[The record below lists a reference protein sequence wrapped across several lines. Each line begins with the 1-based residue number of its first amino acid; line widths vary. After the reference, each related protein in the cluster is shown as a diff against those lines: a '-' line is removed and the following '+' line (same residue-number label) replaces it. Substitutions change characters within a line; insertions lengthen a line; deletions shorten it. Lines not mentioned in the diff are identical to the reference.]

1 MNASDLKELSPLD
14 EITLPT
20 APTPG
25 RMEVIGRS
33 MKRPPRRLLGQF
45 GGEHAGGQ
53 AYHVMSR
60 TAGGAKLFGDTEKEA
75 FLRLMWRMAK
85 FSGVEILTYAVMAN
99 HFHILVK
106 VPERAK
112 FLRRFEGEGGEE
124 RLLEHLSLLYSR
136 GYLAAVRQELARVRE
151 AGRESEAEAILDT
164 FRKRFCDLSIFV
176 KELKERFSRW
186 FNKHHERRGTLW
198 MERFKSVLVEDG
210 EALRTMALYIDLN
223 PLRAGLVEDPKD
235 YRWSG
240 YGEATGG
247 SKRAR
252 RGLCKV
258 MEAPLDSWE
267 ERRGAGTP
275 AEAYRCWLFGEGLEA
290 GRAEENAGGDVAGV
304 DAGVERSGLEATG
317 GLKFDRG
324 IENEVAVH
332 LRVAPVAVPVNDPVK
347 ATLKVAAKRK
357 GFSKER
363 VEAVLKSGG
372 KLSRAELLRCRVRWF
387 SDGVAIGS
395 KGFVEGVFT
404 KCRGHFGAKRKD
416 GARKLREDAA
426 GGLHALRG
434 LRLRSV
440 D

>member
-85 FSGVEILTYAVMAN
+85 FSGLEILTYAVMAN

-112 FLRRFEGEGGEE
+112 FLKRFEGEGGEE

-136 GYLAAVRQELARVRE
+136 DYLAAVRQELARVRE

-223 PLRAGLVEDPKD
+223 PVRAGLVEDPKD
-235 YRWSG
+235 YRWTG

-258 MEAPLDSWE
+258 MEAPLDSWD
-267 ERRGAGTP
+267 ERRGALTP
-275 AEAYRCWLFGEGLEA
+275 AEAYRCWLFGEGLET
-290 GRAEENAGGDVAGV
+290 GRAEENAGGDAAGV

-332 LRVAPVAVPVNDPVK
+332 LRVAPVAVPVTPRSR
-347 ATLKVAAKRK
+347 T

-363 VEAVLKSGG
+363 VEAVLRSGG

-395 KGFVEGVFT
+395 KGFVEGIFT
-404 KCRGHFGAKRKD
+404 KCRGHFGPKRKD
-416 GARKLREDAA
+416 GARKVREDAA

-434 LRLRSV
+434 LRVDSV
-440 D
+440 T